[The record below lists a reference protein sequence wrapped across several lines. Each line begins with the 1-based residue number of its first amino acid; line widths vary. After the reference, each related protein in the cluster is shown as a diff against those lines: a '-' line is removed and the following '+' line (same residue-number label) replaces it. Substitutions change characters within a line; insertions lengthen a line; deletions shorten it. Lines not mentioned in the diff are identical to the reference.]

1 MIIIMLPR
9 DNYYATGF
17 TRNQLLSAQV
27 GKNVSTKAVGSD
39 ERKDVTRSY
48 KYKEGSL
55 AEREALGVESGGG
68 ASDVQLEVQFS
79 GQATIG
85 EDFDVVV
92 KVSEIN
98 LAHMTK
104 TLQCHVVLIK
114 EKKS

>member
-1 MIIIMLPR
+1 MLPR

-55 AEREALGVESGGG
+55 AERAALGVESGGG

-85 EDFDVVV
+85 EDFDVIV

-98 LAHMTK
+98 HAHMTK
-104 TLQCHVVLIK
+104 TLNLYNVM
-114 EKKS
+114 

>member
-1 MIIIMLPR
+1 MLPR
-9 DNYYATGF
+9 DNYYVTGF
-17 TRNQLLSAQV
+17 TRNLLSALTQV
-27 GKNVSTKAVGSD
+27 GKNVSTKAVGSN

-55 AEREALGVESGGG
+55 AERAALGVESGGG

-92 KVSEIN
+92 KVSEII
-98 LAHMTK
+98 LLTY
-104 TLQCHVVLIK
+104 
-114 EKKS
+114 